1 MMSENFE
8 EMHIGEKIKQLRE
21 DQALSLE
28 DLAKRVGVSP
38 SVLNQ
43 IENHLVSPPL
53 GTLIKIAHAL
63 SISWSDFFGGEGGTV
78 SLVRKDERKK
88 VSRFAS
94 KDGVNYGYSY
104 ESLGFDKKDRQ
115 MEPFLVTLEKTE
127 MEAKALSSHPGEEF
141 IFVLEGKVLVQLGDH
156 TDILLS
162 GDSIYYDANILHHV
176 GCQEGERSKILAV
189 LWAPKE

>member
-1 MMSENFE
+1 MEERFE
-8 EMHIGEKIKQLRE
+8 EIRVGEKIKELRE

-28 DLAKRVGVSP
+28 SLAQRIGVSP

-53 GTLIKIAHAL
+53 GTLIKIARGL
-63 SISWSDFFGGEGGTV
+63 NVSVSDFFGGEGSTY
-78 SLVRKDERKK
+78 SLVRKEERKK

-94 KDGVNYGYSY
+94 KDGISYGYSY

-115 MEPFLVTLEKTE
+115 MEPFLVTLQKSP

-141 IFVLEGKVLVQLGDH
+141 IYVLEGKVLVQLGDH
-156 TDILLS
+156 SDVLNPQ
-162 GDSIYYDANILHHV
+162 DSIYYDATMLHHV
-176 GCQEGERSKILAV
+176 SAYECEEARIVAV
-189 LWAPKE
+189 IWAPKE

>member
-1 MMSENFE
+1 MEEKFE
-8 EMHIGEKIKQLRE
+8 EIRVGEKIKELRE

-28 DLAKRVGVSP
+28 SLASRIGVSP

-53 GTLIKIAHAL
+53 GTLIKIARGL
-63 SISWSDFFGGEGGTV
+63 NVSVSDFFGGEGSTY

-94 KDGVNYGYSY
+94 KDGISYGYAY

-115 MEPFLVTLEKTE
+115 MEPFLVTLQKSP
-127 MEAKALSSHPGEEF
+127 MEAKSLSSHPGEEF
-141 IFVLEGKVLVQLGDH
+141 IYVLEGKVLVQLGDH
-156 TDILLS
+156 SDVLNPQ
-162 GDSIYYDANILHHV
+162 DSIYYDATMLHHV
-176 GCQEGERSKILAV
+176 SAHECEEARIVAV
-189 LWAPKE
+189 IWAPKE

>member
-1 MMSENFE
+1 MSENFE

-28 DLAKRVGVSP
+28 ELAKRVGVSP

-63 SISWSDFFGGEGGTV
+63 AISVSDFFGGEGGTV

-115 MEPFLVTLEKTE
+115 MEPFLVTLEKTP
-127 MEAKALSSHPGEEF
+127 MEAKSLSSHPGEEF

-156 TDILLS
+156 TDILLP

-176 GCQEGERSKILAV
+176 GCHEGEHSKILAV